1 MYLNVRNCDCRLITV
16 IQSIIC
22 HDIWKTEDLHASYG
36 RYTSILIHP
45 AVYTS
50 CVLTLQFCFLLFSV
64 CIYIYCCV
72 D

>member
-1 MYLNVRNCDCRLITV
+1 MYLNVRNCDCLRITV

-22 HDIWKTEDLHASYG
+22 HDIWKQYLE
-36 RYTSILIHP
+36 YTSILIHP
-45 AVYTS
+45 AVCTS